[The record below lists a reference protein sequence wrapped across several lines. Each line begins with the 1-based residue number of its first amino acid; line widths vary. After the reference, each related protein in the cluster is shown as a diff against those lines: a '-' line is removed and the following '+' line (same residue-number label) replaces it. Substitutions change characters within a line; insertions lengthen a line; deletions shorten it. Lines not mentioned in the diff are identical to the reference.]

1 MHHILLICGL
11 KHRDVM
17 LIEMKLDKIF
27 VEQKAN
33 FEGHFAHAYTCS
45 VPYLPFIDLT
55 LEK

>member
-27 VEQKAN
+27 VERKVN
-33 FEGHFAHAYTCS
+33 FEGHFAHAYACS

>member
-1 MHHILLICGL
+1 MHHILFIYGL

-27 VEQKAN
+27 VERNAK
-33 FEGHFAHAYTCS
+33 FEGHFAHAYACS
-45 VPYLPFIDLT
+45 VLYLPFIDLT